1 MNSHDAFFDIR
12 EAYNKIS
19 PADLK
24 PMGCT
29 YGNTDEL
36 SLQAVTVA
44 SLWMK
49 EVKIP
54 KFKLIDRDGILE
66 IQLLPEHSWQDITN
80 TEFKW
85 LVYYWF
91 MVHRIGSCKGV
102 YIFTNDGPLFILT
115 NPAEDLEE
123 TYRTL
128 HILRRREIQAI

>member
-1 MNSHDAFFDIR
+1 MNSHHLFDEIK
-12 EAYNKIS
+12 EAYKKIS
-19 PADLK
+19 REVLK

-29 YGNTDEL
+29 YGNSGQL
-36 SLQAVTVA
+36 SLQAATVA
-44 SLWMK
+44 SLWLK

-85 LVYYWF
+85 LIYYWF
-91 MVHRIGSCKGV
+91 MVHRTGSCKGV
-102 YIFTNDGPLFILT
+102 YFFTNEGPLFILT
-115 NPAEDLEE
+115 NPEEDLEE

-128 HILRRREIQAI
+128 RILKRRDIQAI

>member
-1 MNSHDAFFDIR
+1 MNSHHLFDDITDAYKKISR
-12 EAYNKIS
+12 EA
-19 PADLK
+19 LK

-29 YGNTDEL
+29 YGNSDQL

-44 SLWMK
+44 SLWLK

-91 MVHRIGSCKGV
+91 MVHRTGSCKGV

-115 NPAEDLEE
+115 SPAEDLEE

-128 HILRRREIQAI
+128 NILKRREMQAI

>member
-1 MNSHDAFFDIR
+1 MRDHLVFYNIIDA
-12 EAYNKIS
+12 YKNIS
-19 PADLK
+19 PEALK

-29 YGNTDEL
+29 YGNSGQL

-44 SLWMK
+44 SLWLQ

-54 KFKLIDRDGILE
+54 KFKLIDREGILE

-80 TEFKW
+80 TEFKYI
-85 LVYYWF
+85 VYYWF
-91 MVHRIGSCKGV
+91 MIHRTGSCKGV

-115 NPAEDLEE
+115 NPEEDLEE

-128 HILRRREIQAI
+128 HILKRREIQAI

>member
-1 MNSHDAFFDIR
+1 MNSHHLFDEIK
-12 EAYNKIS
+12 EAYKKIS
-19 PADLK
+19 REVLK

-29 YGNTDEL
+29 YGNSDQL

-44 SLWMK
+44 SLWLK

-91 MVHRIGSCKGV
+91 MVHRTGACKGV

-115 NPAEDLEE
+115 NPEEDLEE

-128 HILRRREIQAI
+128 RILRRREIQAI